1 MLILFNWITYAIGG
15 YKKCH
20 SFEFF
25 TEGTVHMKE
34 YEDSDASKSYT
45 HEYISN
51 KASVNMVKTNLLR
64 DMFGEN
70 TTCLEHVDMKTLKLE
85 KSPVQPIKSN
95 KINSI
100 KTVLFAVPKTYR
112 AYYPGVKVN
121 EELVDDENENGDDAI
136 SNEGSASKSKPKKSK
151 SKVNRVLHEFNP
163 STKSKSTVNTS
174 TNSIR
179 SYLIGKDNGITNTP
193 ANDTVAKTNIVT
205 KDVEMFKDLIMT
217 PPPYNSNSDVTGSR
231 SMSSVSNIQTSGY
244 SSNRSDI
251 VATIRND
258 LKELIVIDD
267 TQQPHL
273 DLTDTMEV
281 DVTNEDFEKNIPVAL
296 PPLLG
301 TDTERTEEK
310 NWTWLPEHNLNG

>member
-1 MLILFNWITYAIGG
+1 
-15 YKKCH
+15 
-20 SFEFF
+20 
-25 TEGTVHMKE
+25 MKE
-34 YEDSDASKSYT
+34 YADSDESKSYT
-45 HEYISN
+45 HEYIPN
-51 KASVNMVKTNLLR
+51 KASVNTVRTNLLR

-70 TTCLEHVDMKTLKLE
+70 TTCLEQVDMKNLKLE

-100 KTVLFAVPKTYR
+100 KTVLFAVPKKYR
-112 AYYPGVKVN
+112 AYYPGVNVN
-121 EELVDDENENGDDAI
+121 EELVDDENEDCDDAI

-151 SKVNRVLHEFNP
+151 SKATRVYREFNP
-163 STKSKSTVNTS
+163 SSRTKSSVHTS

-179 SYLIGKDNGITNTP
+179 SYLIGKVNGVTNTP
-193 ANDTVAKTNIVT
+193 ANHTVPKSNIVT

-267 TQQPHL
+267 THLPHL
-273 DLTDTMEV
+273 DVMDAMEL
-281 DVTNEDFEKNIPVAL
+281 DITNEDVEKNISVAL
-296 PPLLG
+296 PPLIG
-301 TDTERTEEK
+301 IDAQEIEGK
-310 NWTWLPEHNLNG
+310 KWTWLPEHNLNG